1 MAWSMEEEFEKWAET
16 NARVWVD
23 RLITLLREKGVVLDI
38 KGLEYLLIKAF
49 QAGYDYG
56 KDNAKK

>member
-1 MAWSMEEEFEKWAET
+1 MEEEFEKWAET

-23 RLITLLREKGVVLDI
+23 RLITLQRENGVVLDI
-38 KGLEYLLIKAF
+38 KGLEYLIIRAFKAGR
-49 QAGYDYG
+49 AYD

>member
-1 MAWSMEEEFEKWAET
+1 MEEEFEKWAEA
-16 NARVWVD
+16 NAKVWVD

-49 QAGYDYG
+49 KAGRAYG
-56 KDNAKK
+56 KDNVKK

>member
-1 MAWSMEEEFEKWAET
+1 MEEEFDKWAET

-23 RLITLLREKGVVLDI
+23 RLITLLREKGWVLDI

-49 QAGYDYG
+49 KAGRAYG
-56 KDNAKK
+56 KDNVKK